1 MHLNWQNLAIMQYL
15 GEPLDKIQ
23 KFISFQFEL
32 QWHNHLSLLNFQ
44 DPRFNKDVDLK
55 TGYRTHSIL
64 CMPILNYEGEVIGV
78 AQIINKVTGN
88 HEFTKQDEDVRIVW
102 KSTGTCFLHEV
113 YPNKIILWVISSQ
126 ENLPVMDDASEQLFV
141 MSLCRCIKLY

>member
-1 MHLNWQNLAIMQYL
+1 MAELSYWYYAIFRRTLRQDLEICLFLVPTAGIY
-15 GEPLDKIQ
+15 
-23 KFISFQFEL
+23 
-32 QWHNHLSLLNFQ
+32 NHLSHLNFQ

-102 KSTGTCFLHEV
+102 NPQALVSAIKFT
-113 YPNKIILWVISSQ
+113 P
-126 ENLPVMDDASEQLFV
+126 M
-141 MSLCRCIKLY
+141 KLYCGLHFITEKDIMES